1 MFFPLPNLI
10 TNRVDTLNSS
20 SYQLGIASCAFI
32 KTHFIS
38 GRKRQKREGKRR
50 LEQSSPE
57 KVSSDLERACCDNNC
72 IQNLTF
78 RFICAT
84 REAFWNLV
92 VSEQRVKISDHRKI
106 VLGDVEK
113 CILEGILVCTECWRI
128 VHGVSKSRLVQA
140 YSMSRY
146 ISYKQK
152 FQQGC

>member
-1 MFFPLPNLI
+1 MHHVNLLKQI
-10 TNRVDTLNSS
+10 
-20 SYQLGIASCAFI
+20 
-32 KTHFIS
+32 FIS
-38 GRKRQKREGKRR
+38 GRKRQKREGKRQ

-72 IQNLTF
+72 IQHLTF
-78 RFICAT
+78 EFICAT

-128 VHGVSKSRLVQA
+128 VHGVSKSRLVQT
-140 YSMSRY
+140 YSIQDIYRISRNF
-146 ISYKQK
+146 SKDVK
-152 FQQGC
+152 TRQQFLG